1 MPSAAD
7 GDEALL
13 QQAAERARAL
23 IAALSGDAASLRR
36 HQQKDASLAEGV
48 DLCERA
54 SHDAAEL
61 LRLLEAALH
70 RRGVTAAASSSSPSS
85 PTPDSEQEPS

>member
-1 MPSAAD
+1 MPSPD
-7 GDEALL
+7 GDEVLL

-23 IAALSGDAASLRR
+23 IAALSGDAASLRQ

-54 SHDAAEL
+54 SHDAAQL
-61 LRLLEAALH
+61 LKLLEEALH
-70 RRGVTAAASSSSPSS
+70 RRGSSSTAPPSPGSN
-85 PTPDSEQEPS
+85 PEQEPS

>member
-23 IAALSGDAASLRR
+23 IAALDGDAQSLRQ

-48 DLCERA
+48 TLCERA

-61 LRLLEAALH
+61 LKLLEEALH
-70 RRGVTAAASSSSPSS
+70 RRSGGNTASKPEQKPS
-85 PTPDSEQEPS
+85 

>member
-1 MPSAAD
+1 MPSSAD

-23 IAALSGDAASLRR
+23 IASLNGDAASLRQ

-48 DLCERA
+48 NLCERA
-54 SHDAAEL
+54 SLDAAQL
-61 LRLLEAALH
+61 LKLLEEALH
-70 RRGVTAAASSSSPSS
+70 RRCSNAAPSPSPES
-85 PTPDSEQEPS
+85 NSKQEPS

>member
-1 MPSAAD
+1 MPSSAD

-23 IAALSGDAASLRR
+23 IAALDSDATSLHQ
-36 HQQKDASLAEGV
+36 HQQKDAGLAEGV
-48 DLCERA
+48 TLSERA

-61 LRLLEAALH
+61 LKLLEEALH
-70 RRGVTAAASSSSPSS
+70 RRGGGSTAGSSPI
-85 PTPDSEQEPS
+85 PNPDQEAS

>member
-1 MPSAAD
+1 MPSSAD

-23 IAALSGDAASLRR
+23 IAALNGDAESLRQ
-36 HQQKDASLAEGV
+36 HQQKDGGLAEGV

-54 SHDAAEL
+54 SHDAAQL
-61 LRLLEAALH
+61 LNLLEEALH
-70 RRGVTAAASSSSPSS
+70 RRGSSAASPS
-85 PTPDSEQEPS
+85 PDSNPQQEPS

>member
-1 MPSAAD
+1 MSSAAD

-23 IAALSGDAASLRR
+23 IAALKGDAQSLRQ
-36 HQQKDASLAEGV
+36 HPQTDARLAEGV
-48 DLCERA
+48 MLCQRA

-61 LRLLEAALH
+61 LRLLEQALH
-70 RRGVTAAASSSSPSS
+70 RRGAGNTAAAPSHFS
-85 PTPDSEQEPS
+85 KPEQEPS

>member
-1 MPSAAD
+1 MASSAD

-23 IAALSGDAASLRR
+23 IKGLSGDAESLRQ

-48 DLCERA
+48 ELCERA
-54 SHDAAEL
+54 SHDAAQL
-61 LRLLEAALH
+61 LKLLEEALH
-70 RRGVTAAASSSSPSS
+70 RRGGSAAASSSPVSNP
-85 PTPDSEQEPS
+85 EQEPS

>member
-1 MPSAAD
+1 MPSSAD

-23 IAALSGDAASLRR
+23 IAALNGDAKSLRQ

-54 SHDAAEL
+54 SHDAAQL
-61 LRLLEAALH
+61 LKLLEEALH
-70 RRGVTAAASSSSPSS
+70 RRGSASVASPS
-85 PTPDSEQEPS
+85 PDSNPEQERS